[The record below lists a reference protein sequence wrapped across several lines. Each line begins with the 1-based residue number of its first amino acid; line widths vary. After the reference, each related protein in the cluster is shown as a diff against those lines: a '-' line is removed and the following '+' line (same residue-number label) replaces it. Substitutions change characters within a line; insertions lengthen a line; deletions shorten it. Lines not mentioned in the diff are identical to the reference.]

1 MSLRLRV
8 AALLAALLA
17 ALPACTFEVSSN
29 DPAAAPE
36 RTSGN
41 DGSASAGDD
50 DEGGVRIELVQSDRP
65 PPPSKVSAVVD
76 RVLPSVV
83 NVRVTSLGG
92 GLGSEQASGQGSGVI
107 IASDGVILTNAH
119 VIQQALEVTV
129 VLSSGRQLPGEVVG
143 QAPERDLA
151 VIRVDADN
159 LRPITL
165 GRSQGPNG
173 ADLGDPVVAIGFP
186 LGLGGPT
193 VTSGIVS
200 GENRDIDVGS
210 GGDGVR
216 RLVGLLQT
224 DAAINPGNSGGA
236 LVDMAGQ
243 LIGINSAAAQAGAAE
258 NVGFAIAIDDAL
270 PVVREI
276 LAEPPERRAWLGVQ
290 MIPLTDVVALQLG
303 LPPGLGGAAVAG
315 IIPGSPAA
323 EAGVARG
330 DVIVAIDGDSI
341 TSPNDLTQALT
352 RLAPGDEIEIEVVN
366 AQGARRMTIELAQRP
381 ATF

>member
-200 GENRDIDVGS
+200 GESSGS
-210 GGDGVR
+210 CRPTR
-216 RLVGLLQT
+216 R
-224 DAAINPGNSGGA
+224 
-236 LVDMAGQ
+236 
-243 LIGINSAAAQAGAAE
+243 
-258 NVGFAIAIDDAL
+258 
-270 PVVREI
+270 
-276 LAEPPERRAWLGVQ
+276 
-290 MIPLTDVVALQLG
+290 
-303 LPPGLGGAAVAG
+303 
-315 IIPGSPAA
+315 
-323 EAGVARG
+323 
-330 DVIVAIDGDSI
+330 
-341 TSPNDLTQALT
+341 
-352 RLAPGDEIEIEVVN
+352 
-366 AQGARRMTIELAQRP
+366 
-381 ATF
+381 